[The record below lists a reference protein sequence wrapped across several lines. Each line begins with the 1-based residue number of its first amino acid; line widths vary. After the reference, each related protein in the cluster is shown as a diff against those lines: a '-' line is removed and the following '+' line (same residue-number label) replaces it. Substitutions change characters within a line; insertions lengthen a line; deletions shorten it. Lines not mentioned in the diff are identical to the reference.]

1 MVFNCLLFV
10 TGSKATFTA
19 MRYLYLLVAIISEV
33 IATSAL
39 KSSENFSRL
48 WPSVLVVLG
57 YASAFYFLSL
67 TLKVLPMGIS
77 YAIWSGVGIVL
88 ISLAGLIFYKQKLD
102 MPAVIGMVL
111 IIAGVLVIN
120 LFSKSTEMH

>member
-1 MVFNCLLFV
+1 MVFKCLLFGMD
-10 TGSKATFTA
+10 TKATFTA

>member
-1 MVFNCLLFV
+1 
-10 TGSKATFTA
+10 

-120 LFSKSTEMH
+120 LFSNSTEMH